1 MVTINTESALTPRS
15 LRDTRRMNM
24 FVSVA
29 AAVAGLLFGLD
40 IGVIAGALPFITDH
54 FVLTS
59 RLQEWVVSSMMLG
72 AAIGALFNGWLSF
85 RLGRKY
91 SLMAGAILF
100 VLGSIGS
107 AFATSVEML
116 IAARVVLGI
125 AVGIASYTAPL
136 YLSEM
141 ASENVRGKMISM
153 YQLMVTLGIVL
164 AFLSDTAFSYSG
176 NWRAMLGVLALPAV
190 LLIILVVFLP
200 NSPRWL
206 AEKGRHIEAEEVLR
220 MLRDTSEKAREELNE
235 IRESLKLK
243 QGGWALFKINRN
255 VRRAVFLGML
265 LQAMQQ
271 FTGMNIIMYY
281 APRIFKMAGFTTTEQ
296 QMIATLVVG
305 LTFMFATFIAVF
317 TVDKAGRKPALK
329 IGFSVMALGTLVL
342 GYCLMQFDNGTASS
356 GLSWLS
362 VGMTMMCIAGYAMS
376 AAPVVWILCSEIQPL
391 KCRDFGIT
399 CSTTTNWVSNMIIG
413 ATFLTLLDSI
423 GAAGTFLAL
432 HCAEHCVCGHHFL
445 AHSGNQKCHPGTYR
459 TQTDGRREVEK
470 YRRLISRAGCAVH
483 PALFSL
489 IEIGHLAVEAFVSF
503 LIQPCCGNTHQE
515 RGMKTIGLLGG
526 MSWESTI
533 PYYRLINEGIK
544 QRLGGL
550 HSAQVLL
557 HSVDFH
563 EIEECQRRG
572 EWDKTGDILAEAALG
587 LQRAGAEGIV
597 LCTNTMH
604 KVADAIES
612 RCTLPFLHIA
622 DATGRAITG
631 AGMTRVALLGTRYTM
646 EQDFYRGRLTE
657 QFSINCLIPEAD
669 ERAKINQI
677 IFEELCLGQF
687 TEASRAYYAQVI
699 ARLAEQGAQG
709 VIFGCTEIGLLVPE
723 ERSVL
728 PVFDTAAIHAED
740 AVAFMLS

>member
-1 MVTINTESALTPRS
+1 MVSINHDSALTPRS

-24 FVSVA
+24 FVSVS

-100 VLGSIGS
+100 VLGSLGS
-107 AFATSVEML
+107 AFASSVEVL
-116 IAARVVLGI
+116 IGARVILGV

-164 AFLSDTAFSYSG
+164 A
-176 NWRAMLGVLALPAV
+176 LPAV

-206 AEKGRHIEAEEVLR
+206 AQKGRHIEAEEVLR
-220 MLRDTSEKAREELNE
+220 MLRDTSEKARDELNE

-243 QGGWALFKINRN
+243 QGGWALFKANRN

-423 GAAGTFLAL
+423 GAAGTFWLYTAL
-432 HCAEHCVCGHHFL
+432 NIAF
-445 AHSGNQKCHPGTYR
+445 
-459 TQTDGRREVEK
+459 
-470 YRRLISRAGCAVH
+470 
-483 PALFSL
+483 
-489 IEIGHLAVEAFVSF
+489 IG
-503 LIQPCCGNTHQE
+503 
-515 RGMKTIGLLGG
+515 
-526 MSWESTI
+526 
-533 PYYRLINEGIK
+533 
-544 QRLGGL
+544 
-550 HSAQVLL
+550 
-557 HSVDFH
+557 
-563 EIEECQRRG
+563 
-572 EWDKTGDILAEAALG
+572 
-587 LQRAGAEGIV
+587 
-597 LCTNTMH
+597 
-604 KVADAIES
+604 
-612 RCTLPFLHIA
+612 
-622 DATGRAITG
+622 IT
-631 AGMTRVALLGTRYTM
+631 
-646 EQDFYRGRLTE
+646 FW
-657 QFSINCLIPEAD
+657 LIPETKNVTLEHI
-669 ERAKINQI
+669 ERKLMAGEKLRNI
-677 IFEELCLGQF
+677 
-687 TEASRAYYAQVI
+687 
-699 ARLAEQGAQG
+699 G
-709 VIFGCTEIGLLVPE
+709 V
-723 ERSVL
+723 
-728 PVFDTAAIHAED
+728 
-740 AVAFMLS
+740 

>member
-1 MVTINTESALTPRS
+1 MVTINTESALTPRP

-40 IGVIAGALPFITDH
+40 IGVIARALPFITDH

-329 IGFSVMALGTLVL
+329 MGFSVMALGTLVL
-342 GYCLMQFDNGTASS
+342 GYCLM
-356 GLSWLS
+356 
-362 VGMTMMCIAGYAMS
+362 
-376 AAPVVWILCSEIQPL
+376 WILCSEIQPL

-423 GAAGTFLAL
+423 GAAGTFWLYTAL
-432 HCAEHCVCGHHFL
+432 
-445 AHSGNQKCHPGTYR
+445 N
-459 TQTDGRREVEK
+459 
-470 YRRLISRAGCAVH
+470 I
-483 PALFSL
+483 
-489 IEIGHLAVEAFVSF
+489 AFV
-503 LIQPCCGNTHQE
+503 
-515 RGMKTIGLLGG
+515 
-526 MSWESTI
+526 
-533 PYYRLINEGIK
+533 GIT
-544 QRLGGL
+544 
-550 HSAQVLL
+550 
-557 HSVDFH
+557 F
-563 EIEECQRRG
+563 
-572 EWDKTGDILAEAALG
+572 W
-587 LQRAGAEGIV
+587 
-597 LCTNTMH
+597 
-604 KVADAIES
+604 
-612 RCTLPFLHIA
+612 
-622 DATGRAITG
+622 
-631 AGMTRVALLGTRYTM
+631 
-646 EQDFYRGRLTE
+646 
-657 QFSINCLIPEAD
+657 LIPETKNVTLEHI
-669 ERAKINQI
+669 ERKLMAGEKLRNI
-677 IFEELCLGQF
+677 
-687 TEASRAYYAQVI
+687 
-699 ARLAEQGAQG
+699 G
-709 VIFGCTEIGLLVPE
+709 V
-723 ERSVL
+723 
-728 PVFDTAAIHAED
+728 
-740 AVAFMLS
+740 

>member
-1 MVTINTESALTPRS
+1 
-15 LRDTRRMNM
+15 
-24 FVSVA
+24 
-29 AAVAGLLFGLD
+29 
-40 IGVIAGALPFITDH
+40 
-54 FVLTS
+54 
-59 RLQEWVVSSMMLG
+59 MMLG

-100 VLGSIGS
+100 VLGSLGS
-107 AFATSVEML
+107 AFASSVEVL
-116 IAARVVLGI
+116 IGARVILGV

-164 AFLSDTAFSYSG
+164 AFYPIRHSATAATGARCWACWRCLRCCSLFWWYSCRIVRVG
-176 NWRAMLGVLALPAV
+176 WQ
-190 LLIILVVFLP
+190 
-200 NSPRWL
+200 
-206 AEKGRHIEAEEVLR
+206 KGRHIEAEEVLR
-220 MLRDTSEKAREELNE
+220 MLRDTSEKARDELNE

-243 QGGWALFKINRN
+243 QGGWALFKANRN

-356 GLSWLS
+356 GLSRLS

-423 GAAGTFLAL
+423 GAAGTFWLYTAL
-432 HCAEHCVCGHHFL
+432 NIAF
-445 AHSGNQKCHPGTYR
+445 
-459 TQTDGRREVEK
+459 
-470 YRRLISRAGCAVH
+470 
-483 PALFSL
+483 
-489 IEIGHLAVEAFVSF
+489 IG
-503 LIQPCCGNTHQE
+503 
-515 RGMKTIGLLGG
+515 
-526 MSWESTI
+526 
-533 PYYRLINEGIK
+533 
-544 QRLGGL
+544 
-550 HSAQVLL
+550 
-557 HSVDFH
+557 
-563 EIEECQRRG
+563 
-572 EWDKTGDILAEAALG
+572 
-587 LQRAGAEGIV
+587 
-597 LCTNTMH
+597 
-604 KVADAIES
+604 
-612 RCTLPFLHIA
+612 
-622 DATGRAITG
+622 IT
-631 AGMTRVALLGTRYTM
+631 
-646 EQDFYRGRLTE
+646 FW
-657 QFSINCLIPEAD
+657 LIPETKNVTTEHI
-669 ERAKINQI
+669 ERKLMAGEKLRNI
-677 IFEELCLGQF
+677 
-687 TEASRAYYAQVI
+687 
-699 ARLAEQGAQG
+699 G
-709 VIFGCTEIGLLVPE
+709 V
-723 ERSVL
+723 
-728 PVFDTAAIHAED
+728 
-740 AVAFMLS
+740 